1 MKFYLLTSNSLETL
15 IRNSEIIHSED
26 LVVVINTRD
35 DNYRDYAEEYCIEN
49 DLEYYIT
56 PSDGT
61 PATGKNSVI
70 KLFLESDND
79 YMVQIDGDDF
89 ITPLGYR
96 LYKSVSQHPTPP
108 DMIVHYRQPRITTGL
123 DPDYIIK
130 LCEDL
135 TKLTEE
141 DIKLTELTYPCDK
154 SNPQYATQVYETLLW
169 HFMTR
174 GNMDAPTSHKWSVDR
189 VEFNHLMNKFS
200 EVKEYM
206 TRMVFYSRNIAK
218 EIHFDKELIIGEDTL
233 QFLKVKK
240 MALDGKY
247 NVVRRKENR
256 YPTYVTT
263 ENDQSVTK
271 IRKNSWEWMRPL
283 IDKINILEER
293 NELPQPYM
301 SLPEF
306 IDDTYA

>member
-1 MKFYLLTSNSLETL
+1 MKFYLLTSNSLEGLT
-15 IRNSEIIHSED
+15 RNTKIID
-26 LVVVINTRD
+26 PQDMVVVINTLD
-35 DNYRDYAEEYCIEN
+35 DDYRNSAELFCQEKNI
-49 DLEYYIT
+49 EYYIT

-70 KLFLESDND
+70 KLFLESDNE
-79 YMVQIDGDDF
+79 YMVQVDGDDF

-108 DMIVHYRQPRITTGL
+108 DMIVHYRQPRIITGL
-123 DPDYIIK
+123 DSDYILK

-154 SNPQYATQVYETLLW
+154 SDPRYATQVYETLLW
-169 HFMTR
+169 HFMR
-174 GNMDAPTSHKWSVDR
+174 NGNMDALTSHKWSVDR
-189 VEFNHLMNKFS
+189 VEFNHVMNKFS

-218 EIHFDKELIIGEDTL
+218 EIHFDKELTIGEDTL
-233 QFLKVKK
+233 QFLKIKK
-240 MALDGKY
+240 MALEGKY

-256 YPTYVTT
+256 YPTYMTSQ
-263 ENDQSVTK
+263 NDQSVTM
-271 IRKNSWEWMRPL
+271 IRKNSWGWMRPL